1 MKKIASMVPAL
12 ALLAVLTA
20 PTTLE
25 ADPIDRVAPEAVN
38 MDGATVSVMNNH
50 GFQVAVYLVDSNDQR
65 YLLGRV
71 DHMQFKNLEIPAEM
85 TAGTEGVRIKIYPIL
100 PKPGLEQGLGLFGE
114 SDDIE
119 ATAVK
124 TAAFALRSGHVI
136 QLFLE
141 PTLTRSKIAIAST

>member
-1 MKKIASMVPAL
+1 MKKIALIAPAL
-12 ALLAVLTA
+12 ALLAVSTA
-20 PTTLE
+20 ATTLQ
-25 ADPIDRVAPEAVN
+25 ADTIDRVGPEVVIVS
-38 MDGATVSVMNNH
+38 GATVGVMNNH
-50 GFQVAVYLVDSNDQR
+50 GVQVEVYLVNSSDER

-71 DHMQFKNLEIPAEM
+71 NNMQFKNLEIPEEM
-85 TAGTEGVRIKIYPIL
+85 TAGTEGVRIKIYPIM
-100 PKPGLEQGLGLFGE
+100 PKPGLQQSLGLFGD